1 MKNPIL
7 IFLFSLLL
15 SPSLFAQSAPGGVTT
30 NLNYWLKA
38 DAGVNLDQGRVDQ
51 WENQSLNQGSTIQS
65 INQNSDNR
73 QPNFTPNALNF
84 NPGITFNVL
93 GNDFDFL
100 RSADEVWDSDTV
112 FIVFNPNQNLG
123 NNVTLQ
129 AVLVY
134 DIPNN
139 TFGDAG
145 IGIGSFPNTVGNFF
159 NSTDSDANVPGEY
172 IATSQVSPN
181 TTGDSVLAVVRQVTI
196 ANPDSN
202 QSQSR
207 SELRFWGEDAQASIL
222 NPSQFAGHQN
232 RQFTIGQRNG
242 GGLPFDG
249 DVLEAISYSATLNDD
264 SVRKIESY
272 LSIKYGLTLNQSN
285 PQDYINSLGST
296 IYDSSG
302 SLSLFTSN
310 IAGIGRDDNSG
321 LNQKQSTST
330 TTNSVQDDNNGL
342 ITIGLGSIEATNVL
356 NTNSFSNDQSF
367 LLWGN
372 NAASLS
378 FDSPLTI
385 SSTPLNHM
393 QRTWAIQETGNV
405 GSVTIQVPQSIFNT
419 ELVPSILISSDS
431 EFNSSDRVVALQDDG
446 NNNFSANINF
456 NDGEFFTFAQSEQAI
471 TSPSIFVTPLPN
483 GKAVIFG
490 L

>member
-1 MKNPIL
+1 MKSPTL

-15 SPSLFAQSAPGGVTT
+15 SPSLFAQPAPGGVTT

-51 WENQSLNQGSTIQS
+51 WENQSPNQSSTTQS
-65 INQNSDNR
+65 INQNNDNR

-84 NPGITFNVL
+84 NPGITFNVS
-93 GNDFDFL
+93 GNNFDFL

-112 FIVFNPNQNLG
+112 FIVFNPSQDLG

-181 TTGDSVLAVVRQVTI
+181 TTGDSVLAVVRQNTT
-196 ANPDSN
+196 AAPP
-202 QSQSR
+202 R
-207 SELRFWGEDAQASIL
+207 SELRFWGEDAQTSIL

-249 DVLEAISYSATLNDD
+249 DVLEAISYSARLNDD
-264 SVRKIESY
+264 SVKKIESY
-272 LSIKYGLTLNQSN
+272 LAIKYGLTLNQSN
-285 PQDYINSLGST
+285 PQDYISSLGNT

-330 TTNSVQDDNNGL
+330 TTNSVQDDNSGL
-342 ITIGLGSIEATNVL
+342 ITIGLGSIEATNAL
-356 NTNSFSNDQSF
+356 NTNSFANDQSF
-367 LLWGN
+367 MLWGN

-393 QRTWAIQETGNV
+393 QRTWAIQETGSV

-471 TSPSIFVTPLPN
+471 TSPSIFVAPLPMVKLLYL
-483 GKAVIFG
+483 GFD

>member
-1 MKNPIL
+1 MKCPGL

-15 SPSLFAQSAPGGVTT
+15 SPSLFAQPAPGGVTA

-38 DAGVNLDQGRVDQ
+38 DAGVNLDQGRVDR
-51 WENQSLNQGSTIQS
+51 WENQSSNQGATTQS
-65 INQNSDNR
+65 IIQNSDNR
-73 QPNFTPNALNF
+73 QPNFTNNALNF
-84 NPGITFNVL
+84 NPGITFNVF

-100 RSADEVWDSDTV
+100 RSVDEVWDSDTV
-112 FIVFNPNQNLG
+112 FIVFNPSQNLG

-134 DIPNN
+134 DIPDN

-159 NSTDSDANVPGEY
+159 NSTDNDPSFTSGEY

-181 TTGDSVLAVVRQVTI
+181 TTGDSVLAVVRQDTI
-196 ANPDSN
+196 SSPT
-202 QSQSR
+202 R
-207 SELRFWGEDAQASIL
+207 STLRFWGEDAETTIL

-249 DVLEAISYSATLNDD
+249 DVLEAISYSVRLDDD

-272 LSIKYGLTLNQSN
+272 LAIKYGLTLNQTN
-285 PQDYINSLGST
+285 PQDYISSLGST
-296 IYDSSG
+296 IYDADG
-302 SLSLFTSN
+302 ALSLFVTN
-310 IAGIGRDDNSG
+310 ITGIGRDDDSG

-330 TTNSVQDDNNGL
+330 TTNSVQNDNAGL
-342 ITIGLGSIEATNVL
+342 ITIGLGTIATTNAL
-356 NTNSFSNDQSF
+356 NTHSFSNDQSF
-367 LLWGN
+367 MLWGN

-378 FDSPLTI
+378 FDTSLTI
-385 SSTPLNHM
+385 SSIPLNHM
-393 QRTWAIQETGNV
+393 QRTWAIQETGNI
-405 GSVTIQVPQSIFNT
+405 GRVTIKAPQSIFNT
-419 ELVPSILISSDS
+419 ELIPSIIISGDS
-431 EFNSSDRVVALQDDG
+431 EFNSSDRIVALQDDG

-456 NDGEFFTFAQSEQAI
+456 NDGNFFTFAQSEQAI

-483 GKAVIFG
+483 GKTVIFG